1 MKLKRIINNVLIFIL
16 IMIIFL
22 CIFNILS
29 KKYKYYKDKQIYE
42 HLRQIDEIYRDEN
55 TTNNI
60 NETSANNKLIDIN
73 SDYKLWISIPNTVID
88 YPVVQCKDNEFYLK
102 NNFYKADSIS
112 GTIFI
117 DSRNNINEDKNLVLY
132 GHNMKNGSM
141 FTDINKFKDID
152 FFQNGEIKIIK
163 DNKEHVYDVFSVF
176 VETSY
181 DVSIKFKFNDNN
193 EFIEYIDFLKEKSIY
208 KKDINNY
215 SNIIT
220 LYTCSYE
227 FENARTIV
235 IATEKIL

>member
-1 MKLKRIINNVLIFIL
+1 MKLKRIINNVLIVIL
-16 IMIIFL
+16 IIIITL

-29 KKYKYYKDKQIYE
+29 KKYKYYKDSKTYE
-42 HLRQIDEIYRDEN
+42 ELRKIDEVYRDEN

-60 NETSANNKLIDIN
+60 NETSTNNKLIDIN
-73 SDYKLWISIPNTVID
+73 SDYKLWINIPNTVID
-88 YPVVQCKDNEFYLK
+88 YPVVQGKDNEFYLK
-102 NNFYKADSIS
+102 NNFYKEDSIS

-117 DSRNNINEDKNLVLY
+117 DSRNNINEDRNLVLY

-152 FFQNGEIKIIK
+152 FFENREIKIIK
-163 DNKEHVYDVFSVF
+163 DNEEYIYDVFSVF

-181 DVSIKFKFNDNN
+181 DISIKYKFRDNN

-208 KKDINNY
+208 KKEINNY

-235 IATEKIL
+235 IAMERML